1 MPKVTFSSEN
11 KVKTSNYDYP
21 KLRLDKDEKALLV
34 LLEDPE
40 VEYVHTL
47 RKPKLENGKPV
58 MITKPRKDKTTY
70 ETYDLQFISRPL
82 CKGDFTIL
90 QDKGLD
96 PKNCP
101 MCALAHENSEYT
113 DAPQRRYAMN
123 VIRYRTKGS
132 GYDLINPF
140 SVELLVWSFTDRYFN
155 QLIDFKEEWGDLR
168 KHDLKVECTNKDFQN
183 FDIQVASKA
192 QWLAD
197 ADRKAI
203 VKETFKENKLE
214 DISIAIGQNKEDKW
228 VKEDIESIREAWGA
242 IKGTAQADDGWY
254 KEDEDDS
261 LAEDLNS
268 ILDDDDETED
278 SVVESKPAAKKEKK
292 KTSKKKEEPE
302 EASSDE
308 EINFDDLLNDL
319 DD

>member
-21 KLRLDKDEKALLV
+21 KLRLDKDEKALLI

-47 RKPKLENGKPV
+47 RKPKLENGQPV
-58 MITKPRKDKTTY
+58 MIKKTRKDNTTY
-70 ETYDLQFISRPL
+70 DDYDMQFISRPL

-90 QDKGLD
+90 QDKGID

-101 MCALAHENSEYT
+101 MCALANENSEFT
-113 DAPQRRYAMN
+113 EAPQRRYAMH

-132 GYDLINPF
+132 GFDLINPF

-168 KHDLKVECTNKDFQN
+168 KHDIKMECTNKTYQN

-197 ADRKAI
+197 KERQKI
-203 VKETFKENKLE
+203 VKQTLAENKLE
-214 DISIAIGQNKEDKW
+214 DISIAIGQRKEDKW

-242 IKGTAQADDGWY
+242 IKGHAQADDGWY
-254 KEDEDDS
+254 KEDEDES
-261 LAEDLNS
+261 LADDLNS
-268 ILDDDDETED
+268 ILDDDSEEED
-278 SVVESKPAAKKEKK
+278 SVVESKPAKKEKK
-292 KTSKKKEEPE
+292 KSSKKKEEPE
-302 EASSDE
+302 DSSDE
-308 EINFDDLLNDL
+308 EIDFDDLLNDL

>member
-101 MCALAHENSEYT
+101 MCALAAENSEYT
-113 DAPQRRYAMN
+113 EAPQRRYAMN

-168 KHDLKVECTNKDFQN
+168 AHDLKVECTNKDFQN

-192 QWLAD
+192 QWAAD
-197 ADRKAI
+197 KERQKI
-203 VKETFKENKLE
+203 VKETFKENRLE

-228 VKEDIESIREAWGA
+228 VKEDIESIREAWNA
-242 IKGTAQADDGWY
+242 VKGNAQADDGWY
-254 KEDEDDS
+254 KDDDEE
-261 LAEDLNS
+261 LANDLNS
-268 ILDDDDETED
+268 VLEADDDDED
-278 SVVESKPAAKKEKK
+278 SVVESKSAPKKEKK
-292 KTSKKKEEPE
+292 KTSKKKESED
-302 EASSDE
+302 SDDT

>member
-11 KVKTSNYDYP
+11 KVKTSNYEYP
-21 KLRLDKDEKALLV
+21 KLKLIKDEKALLI

-58 MITKPRKDKTTY
+58 MITKSRKDKTTY
-70 ETYDLQFISRPL
+70 EANDLQFISRPL
-82 CKGDFTIL
+82 CKGDYTIL
-90 QDKGLD
+90 EDKGLD

-101 MCALAHENSEYT
+101 MCALAKENSEYT
-113 DAPQRRYAMN
+113 DAPQRRYAMH

-168 KHDLKVECTNKDFQN
+168 KHDIKVECTNKDFQN
-183 FDIQVASKA
+183 FDLQVASKA
-192 QWLAD
+192 QWLED
-197 ADRKAI
+197 KDRENI
-203 VKETFKENKLE
+203 VKSTYKENKLE
-214 DISIAIGQNKEDKW
+214 DLSIAIGQNKEDRW
-228 VKEDIESIREAWGA
+228 IKEDIESIQEAWNA
-242 IKGTAQADDGWY
+242 IKGTASNDSGWY
-254 KEDEDDS
+254 QETVVDKSITD
-261 LAEDLNS
+261 DLNS
-268 ILDDDDETED
+268 ILDLDDTDDVEEAPKKKKKSSKKSADSDDD
-278 SVVESKPAAKKEKK
+278 VEI
-292 KTSKKKEEPE
+292 
-302 EASSDE
+302 DL
-308 EINFDDLLNDL
+308 NDLLNDL

>member
-11 KVKTSNYDYP
+11 KVKTSSFEYP
-21 KLRLDKDEKALLV
+21 KFRLDKDEKALII

-58 MITKPRKDKTTY
+58 MITKPRKDKSTY
-70 ETYDLQFISRPL
+70 ETYDMQFISRPL
-82 CKGDFTIL
+82 CKGDFTTL

-101 MCALAHENSEYT
+101 MCALAKENSEFT
-113 DAPQRRYAMN
+113 EAPQRRYAMH

-132 GYDLINPF
+132 GFDLINPF

-168 KHDLKVECTNKDFQN
+168 KHDIKVECTNKDFQN

-197 ADRKAI
+197 EDRKAL
-203 VKETFKENKLE
+203 VKTTLKENKLE
-214 DISIAIGQNKEDKW
+214 DLSIAIGQNKEDKW
-228 VKEDIESIREAWGA
+228 VKEDIESIREAWNA
-242 IKGTAQADDGWY
+242 IKGDATADEGWY
-254 KEDEDDS
+254 EES
-261 LAEDLNS
+261 S
-268 ILDDDDETED
+268 DDEALGAELNDILNEDTDDASATEAPK
-278 SVVESKPAAKKEKK
+278 SEKKKSTK
-292 KTSKKKEEPE
+292 KTSKKKESED
-302 EASSDE
+302 SDDT
-308 EINFDDLLNDL
+308 EIDFEDLLNDI